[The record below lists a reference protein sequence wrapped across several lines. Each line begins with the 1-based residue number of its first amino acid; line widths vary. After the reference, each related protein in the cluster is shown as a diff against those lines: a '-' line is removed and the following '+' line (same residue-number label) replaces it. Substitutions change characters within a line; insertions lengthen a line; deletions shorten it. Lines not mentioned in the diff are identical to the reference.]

1 MPPKSYFSGVF
12 EVFSQQ
18 RSYIMRHIDD
28 GYSYEFYSYQ
38 QDVIDYYRRKSDYD
52 IEESEREFRD
62 MKVRVVEEENDST
75 FSFGTF

>member
-1 MPPKSYFSGVF
+1 
-12 EVFSQQ
+12 
-18 RSYIMRHIDD
+18 MRHIDD
-28 GYSYEFYSYQ
+28 GYSYDFYSYQ

-62 MKVRVVEEENDST
+62 MKIRVVEDENDST

>member
-1 MPPKSYFSGVF
+1 
-12 EVFSQQ
+12 
-18 RSYIMRHIDD
+18 MRHIDD